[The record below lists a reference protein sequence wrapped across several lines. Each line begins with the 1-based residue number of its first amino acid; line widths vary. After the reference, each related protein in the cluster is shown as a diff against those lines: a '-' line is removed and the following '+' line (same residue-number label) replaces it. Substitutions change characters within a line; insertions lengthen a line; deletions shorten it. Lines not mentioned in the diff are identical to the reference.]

1 MAGFRYQER
10 HQRSANWIRDTT
22 KFSSSSIL
30 SMMAKLKLT
39 IRQALHSTLVMLRR
53 RRRRRQPASP
63 LDIVGTIFRIR
74 HTKSRAH
81 WRSGS
86 GLPTSEKFFE
96 SWAYIWPKGDNSL
109 ALPQLSNFCR
119 CCCAPPPTL
128 CVQMDFT
135 WTFHTT
141 TKGNNKNH
149 V

>member
-10 HQRSANWIRDTT
+10 HQRSANWIRGDTT

-30 SMMAKLKLT
+30 SMIKAKLKLT
-39 IRQALHSTLVMLRR
+39 IRQALHSTLVMLRRRRR

-86 GLPTSEKFFE
+86 GLPTSEKF
-96 SWAYIWPKGDNSL
+96 SSRGPIYGQKVTIRWPCLNYPTF
-109 ALPQLSNFCR
+109 AAAA
-119 CCCAPPPTL
+119 APPPPSL
-128 CVQMDFT
+128 CVQMNFT
-135 WTFHTT
+135 WTFQTT
-141 TKGNNKNH
+141 TK
-149 V
+149 